1 MLRDSLFTKAFYSFL
16 LCSGVELK
24 NYLPDFLI
32 LLFFFHSGAKLN
44 VRYSSRLNRP
54 YEYYST
60 VYGTSKVIDWA
71 E

>member
-1 MLRDSLFTKAFYSFL
+1 MFWSQVEKLFTRFL
-16 LCSGVELK
+16 
-24 NYLPDFLI
+24 DFT
-32 LLFFFHSGAKLN
+32 FFFHSGAKLN